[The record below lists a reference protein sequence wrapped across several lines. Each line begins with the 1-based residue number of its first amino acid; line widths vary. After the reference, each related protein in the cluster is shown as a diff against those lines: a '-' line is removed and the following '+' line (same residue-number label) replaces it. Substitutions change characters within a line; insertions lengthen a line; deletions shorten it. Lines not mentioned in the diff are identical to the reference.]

1 MAADAASVYGDGCRF
16 NVGASRGPASSCS
29 PLTGGVVLPWLPPG
43 GQQGVETARCQ
54 QPPEGGTILKD
65 CRECGQPV
73 AARAK
78 TCPGC
83 GVKKP
88 TATKAEAGL
97 DAVAAGAMGI
107 FWLIVLIVMLIFG
120 IGACIA
126 AIA

>member
-1 MAADAASVYGDGCRF
+1 M
-16 NVGASRGPASSCS
+16 
-29 PLTGGVVLPWLPPG
+29 
-43 GQQGVETARCQ
+43 
-54 QPPEGGTILKD
+54 
-65 CRECGQPV
+65 
-73 AARAK
+73 
-78 TCPGC
+78 
-83 GVKKP
+83 KKP